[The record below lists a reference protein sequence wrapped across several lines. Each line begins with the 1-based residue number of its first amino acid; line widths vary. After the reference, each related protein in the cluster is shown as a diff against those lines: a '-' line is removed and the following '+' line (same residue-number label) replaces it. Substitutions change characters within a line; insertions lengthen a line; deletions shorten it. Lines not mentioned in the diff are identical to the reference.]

1 MKTTEQEKLIIGLTQ
16 IENLISLLED
26 NQWYSYIHPKLSNV
40 KYELK
45 RQLSLLDN
53 QSNIH

>member
-1 MKTTEQEKLIIGLTQ
+1 MKPEEKLQLGLIQ
-16 IENLISLLED
+16 VENLISLLED
-26 NQWYSYIHPKLSNV
+26 NEWYNYMYPKLSNV

-53 QSNIH
+53 QQSSH